1 MFSFET
7 ENRHSTRAEVSRIS
21 ITTLME
27 RCEFILSR
35 FLIDENNLGRGL
47 SIFMNLD
54 KFYAC
59 HSVICGYL
67 LAGKRPIP
75 NARLEEIIFTLQELD
90 RLTIHPETASVLQLR
105 PSLKTILQEDN
116 RDSRAHLLVLFPS
129 LCEIVLSR

>member
-1 MFSFET
+1 MFSFEI
-7 ENRHSTRAEVSRIS
+7 ENWHSTRAEVSRIS

-35 FLIDENNLGRGL
+35 FLIDENNLGRGVHFL
-47 SIFMNLD
+47 MNLNMLC
-54 KFYAC
+54 AC
-59 HSVICGYL
+59 HSIICGFL

-75 NARLEEIIFTLQELD
+75 TARLEEIIFSLQELD

-116 RDSRAHLLVLFPS
+116 RDSRAHLIVLFPS